1 MKKEAGRRTVIRV
14 MAVLFV
20 GIMAGTVAASGV
32 SRGEETEMALCYEN
46 LENRVKEFCPQVEM
60 ERRQFEERLGRLEDA
75 REELLE
81 SRRALR
87 EEASDREKDGDAA
100 GAEHY
105 RWQAEALLD
114 GADSL
119 KEQIRQ
125 AGNAAGR
132 MELRRMEDTM
142 LWTAQNLM
150 GTYHSLEAEQAA
162 ASARAEAQ
170 KHLSEKVKDQEM
182 LGSSTSYHS
191 QEAYQKW
198 QSALNEY
205 ERLKKEQ
212 ERVRQELLL
221 LTGFSPDSPVV
232 LEKMPLPDVSR
243 AALVNPQEDRQQA
256 LGNNYELRSGRMGNA
271 GSNQELH
278 KKQRQTELD
287 ENQMFASLETLGDQ
301 IRSCEAE
308 WEAAC
313 AKEQAQRAVW
323 QSAVRKRELGTMAEG
338 EYLEIYSQYM
348 EEKGNQAQASIRFL
362 LAMEEYDWAKKG
374 LMGDL

>member
-46 LENRVKEFCPQVEM
+46 LENLVKESCPQVEM

-221 LTGFSPDSPVV
+221 LTGFSPDSPIV

-287 ENQMFASLETLGDQ
+287 ENQKFASLETLGDQ

-323 QSAVRKRELGTMAEG
+323 QSAVRKREQGTMAEG

-374 LMGDL
+374 LMD

>member
-1 MKKEAGRRTVIRV
+1 MKKEAGRRTAIRV

-46 LENRVKEFCPQVEM
+46 LENLVKESCPQVEM

-301 IRSCEAE
+301 IRSCQAE

-323 QSAVRKRELGTMAEG
+323 QSAVRKREQGTMAEG

-374 LMGDL
+374 LMD

>member
-46 LENRVKEFCPQVEM
+46 LENLVKEFCPQVEM

-205 ERLKKEQ
+205 GRLKKEQ

-301 IRSCEAE
+301 IRSCQTE

-374 LMGDL
+374 LMD

>member
-1 MKKEAGRRTVIRV
+1 MKKEAGRRTVIWV

-46 LENRVKEFCPQVEM
+46 LENLVKESCPQVEM

-301 IRSCEAE
+301 VCSCEAE

-374 LMGDL
+374 LMD

>member
-46 LENRVKEFCPQVEM
+46 LENLVKEFCPQVEM
-60 ERRQFEERLGRLEDA
+60 EGRQFEERLGRLEDA

-301 IRSCEAE
+301 IRSCQTE

-374 LMGDL
+374 LMD

>member
-46 LENRVKEFCPQVEM
+46 LENLVKEFCPQVEM

-301 IRSCEAE
+301 IRSCQAE

-374 LMGDL
+374 LMD

>member
-46 LENRVKEFCPQVEM
+46 LENLVKESCPQVEM

-105 RWQAEALLD
+105 RWQAGALLD

-301 IRSCEAE
+301 IRSCQAE

-323 QSAVRKRELGTMAEG
+323 QSAVRKREQGTMAEG

-374 LMGDL
+374 LMD

>member
-46 LENRVKEFCPQVEM
+46 LENLVKESCPQVEM

-150 GTYHSLEAEQAA
+150 GTHSLEAEQAA

-301 IRSCEAE
+301 IRSCQAE

-323 QSAVRKRELGTMAEG
+323 QSAVRKREQGTMAEG

-374 LMGDL
+374 LMD

>member
-46 LENRVKEFCPQVEM
+46 LENLVKESCPQVEM

-243 AALVNPQEDRQQA
+243 AALVNPKEDRQQA

-301 IRSCEAE
+301 VRSCQAE

-374 LMGDL
+374 LMD

>member
-46 LENRVKEFCPQVEM
+46 LENLVKESCPQVEM

-125 AGNAAGR
+125 VGNAAGR

-287 ENQMFASLETLGDQ
+287 ENQIFASLETLGDQ
-301 IRSCEAE
+301 IRSCQAE

-323 QSAVRKRELGTMAEG
+323 QSAVRKREQGTMAEG

-374 LMGDL
+374 LMD

>member
-46 LENRVKEFCPQVEM
+46 LENLVKESCPQVEM

-182 LGSSTSYHS
+182 LGNSTSYHS

-301 IRSCEAE
+301 IRSCQAE

-323 QSAVRKRELGTMAEG
+323 QSAVRKREQGTMAEG

-374 LMGDL
+374 LMD

>member
-46 LENRVKEFCPQVEM
+46 LENLVKESCPQVEM

-256 LGNNYELRSGRMGNA
+256 LGHNYELRSGRMGNA

-287 ENQMFASLETLGDQ
+287 ENQMFASLETLGNQ
-301 IRSCEAE
+301 IRSCQAE

-374 LMGDL
+374 LMD

>member
-46 LENRVKEFCPQVEM
+46 LENLVKESCPQVEM

-205 ERLKKEQ
+205 ERLKKEK

-301 IRSCEAE
+301 IRSCQAE

-323 QSAVRKRELGTMAEG
+323 QSAVRKREQGTMAEG

-374 LMGDL
+374 LMD

>member
-46 LENRVKEFCPQVEM
+46 LENLVKEFCPQVEM

-75 REELLE
+75 REERLE

-150 GTYHSLEAEQAA
+150 GTLHSLEAEPAA

-374 LMGDL
+374 LMD

>member
-46 LENRVKEFCPQVEM
+46 LENLVKESCPQVEM
-60 ERRQFEERLGRLEDA
+60 ERRQFEERLGRLEDT

-125 AGNAAGR
+125 AGNAAER

-150 GTYHSLEAEQAA
+150 GTYDSLEAEQAA

-243 AALVNPQEDRQQA
+243 AALVNPKEDRQQA

-287 ENQMFASLETLGDQ
+287 ENQMFAFLETLGDQ
-301 IRSCEAE
+301 VRSCQAE

-323 QSAVRKRELGTMAEG
+323 QSAVRKRKLGTMAEG

-374 LMGDL
+374 LMD

>member
-46 LENRVKEFCPQVEM
+46 LENLVKESCPQVEM

-105 RWQAEALLD
+105 RWQAETLLD

-205 ERLKKEQ
+205 GRLKKEQ

-301 IRSCEAE
+301 IRSCQTE

-374 LMGDL
+374 LMD

>member
-46 LENRVKEFCPQVEM
+46 LENLVKESCPQVEM

-125 AGNAAGR
+125 VGNAAGR

-142 LWTAQNLM
+142 LWTAQSLM

-287 ENQMFASLETLGDQ
+287 ENQIFASLETLGDQ
-301 IRSCEAE
+301 IRSCQAE

-374 LMGDL
+374 LMD

>member
-46 LENRVKEFCPQVEM
+46 LENLVKESCPQVEM

-205 ERLKKEQ
+205 GRLKKEQ

-301 IRSCEAE
+301 IRSCQAE

-374 LMGDL
+374 LMD

>member
-46 LENRVKEFCPQVEM
+46 LENLVKESCPQVEM

-100 GAEHY
+100 GEEHY

-150 GTYHSLEAEQAA
+150 GTYDSLEAEQAA

-243 AALVNPQEDRQQA
+243 AALVNPKEDRQQA

-301 IRSCEAE
+301 VRSCQAE

-323 QSAVRKRELGTMAEG
+323 QSAVRKREQGTMAEG

-374 LMGDL
+374 LMD

>member
-46 LENRVKEFCPQVEM
+46 LENLVKESCPQVEM

-205 ERLKKEQ
+205 GRLKKEQ

-301 IRSCEAE
+301 IRSCQAE

-323 QSAVRKRELGTMAEG
+323 QSAVRKREQGTMAEG

-374 LMGDL
+374 LMD

>member
-32 SRGEETEMALCYEN
+32 SRGEETEMVLCYED
-46 LENRVKEFCPQVEM
+46 LENLVKESCPQVEM

-132 MELRRMEDTM
+132 MELRRMEDTI

-232 LEKMPLPDVSR
+232 LEKMPLPDISR

-301 IRSCEAE
+301 IRSCQAE

-374 LMGDL
+374 LMD

>member
-46 LENRVKEFCPQVEM
+46 LENLVKESCPQVEM

-162 ASARAEAQ
+162 ASARAEEQ

-212 ERVRQELLL
+212 ERIRQELLL

-301 IRSCEAE
+301 IRSCQTE

-374 LMGDL
+374 LMD

>member
-46 LENRVKEFCPQVEM
+46 LENLVKESCPQVEM

-125 AGNAAGR
+125 AGTAAGR

-205 ERLKKEQ
+205 GRLKKEQ

-301 IRSCEAE
+301 IRSCQAE

-374 LMGDL
+374 LMD

>member
-46 LENRVKEFCPQVEM
+46 LENLVKESCPQVEM

-301 IRSCEAE
+301 IRSCQAE

-323 QSAVRKRELGTMAEG
+323 QSAVRKREQRTMAEG

-374 LMGDL
+374 LMD

>member
-46 LENRVKEFCPQVEM
+46 LENLVKESCPQVEM

-142 LWTAQNLM
+142 LWTAQNQI
-150 GTYHSLEAEQAA
+150 G
-162 ASARAEAQ
+162 RA
-170 KHLSEKVKDQEM
+170 HV
-182 LGSSTSYHS
+182 
-191 QEAYQKW
+191 
-198 QSALNEY
+198 
-205 ERLKKEQ
+205 
-212 ERVRQELLL
+212 
-221 LTGFSPDSPVV
+221 
-232 LEKMPLPDVSR
+232 
-243 AALVNPQEDRQQA
+243 
-256 LGNNYELRSGRMGNA
+256 
-271 GSNQELH
+271 
-278 KKQRQTELD
+278 
-287 ENQMFASLETLGDQ
+287 
-301 IRSCEAE
+301 
-308 WEAAC
+308 
-313 AKEQAQRAVW
+313 
-323 QSAVRKRELGTMAEG
+323 
-338 EYLEIYSQYM
+338 
-348 EEKGNQAQASIRFL
+348 
-362 LAMEEYDWAKKG
+362 
-374 LMGDL
+374 

>member
-46 LENRVKEFCPQVEM
+46 LENLVKESCPQVEM

-125 AGNAAGR
+125 VGNAAGR

-301 IRSCEAE
+301 IRSRQAE

-374 LMGDL
+374 LMD

>member
-46 LENRVKEFCPQVEM
+46 LENLVKEFCPQVEM

-301 IRSCEAE
+301 IRSYEAE

-374 LMGDL
+374 LMD

>member
-46 LENRVKEFCPQVEM
+46 LENLVKESCPQVEM

-81 SRRALR
+81 RRRALR

-105 RWQAEALLD
+105 RWQAETLLD

-125 AGNAAGR
+125 AGTAAGR

-205 ERLKKEQ
+205 GRLKKEQ

-301 IRSCEAE
+301 IRSCQTE

-374 LMGDL
+374 LMD

>member
-46 LENRVKEFCPQVEM
+46 LENLVKESCPQVEM

-287 ENQMFASLETLGDQ
+287 ENQMFDSLETLGDQ
-301 IRSCEAE
+301 IRSCQAE

-362 LAMEEYDWAKKG
+362 LAMEEYDWAKRG
-374 LMGDL
+374 LMD

>member
-46 LENRVKEFCPQVEM
+46 LENLVKESCPQVEM

-105 RWQAEALLD
+105 RWQAETLLD

-125 AGNAAGR
+125 AGTAAGR

-205 ERLKKEQ
+205 GRLKKEQ

-243 AALVNPQEDRQQA
+243 AALVNPKEDRQQA

-301 IRSCEAE
+301 IRSCQTE

-374 LMGDL
+374 LMD

>member
-46 LENRVKEFCPQVEM
+46 LENLVKESCPQVEM

-132 MELRRMEDTM
+132 MELRRMEDTI

-301 IRSCEAE
+301 IRSCQTE

-374 LMGDL
+374 LMD

>member
-46 LENRVKEFCPQVEM
+46 LENLVKKFCPQVEM

-301 IRSCEAE
+301 IRSCQAE

-374 LMGDL
+374 LMD

>member
-46 LENRVKEFCPQVEM
+46 LENLVKESCPQVEM

-198 QSALNEY
+198 QSALNAY

-301 IRSCEAE
+301 IRSCQAE

-323 QSAVRKRELGTMAEG
+323 QSAVRKREQGTMAEG

-374 LMGDL
+374 LMD

>member
-46 LENRVKEFCPQVEM
+46 LENLVKESCPQVEM

-100 GAEHY
+100 GEEHY

-125 AGNAAGR
+125 AGNAAER

-150 GTYHSLEAEQAA
+150 GTYDSLEAEQAA

-221 LTGFSPDSPVV
+221 LTGFSPDSPVI

-243 AALVNPQEDRQQA
+243 AALVNPKEDRQQA

-301 IRSCEAE
+301 VRSCQAE

-323 QSAVRKRELGTMAEG
+323 QSAVRKRKLGTMAEG

-374 LMGDL
+374 LMD

>member
-1 MKKEAGRRTVIRV
+1 MKKEAGRRTVIWV

-46 LENRVKEFCPQVEM
+46 LENLVKESCPQVEM

-81 SRRALR
+81 SWRALR

-301 IRSCEAE
+301 VCSCEAE

-374 LMGDL
+374 LMD

>member
-32 SRGEETEMALCYEN
+32 SRGEEMEMALCYEN
-46 LENRVKEFCPQVEM
+46 LENLVKESCPQVEM

-100 GAEHY
+100 GEEHY

-125 AGNAAGR
+125 AGNAAER

-243 AALVNPQEDRQQA
+243 AALVNPKEDRQQA

-301 IRSCEAE
+301 VRSCQAE

-323 QSAVRKRELGTMAEG
+323 QSAVRKREQGTMAEG

-374 LMGDL
+374 LMD

>member
-46 LENRVKEFCPQVEM
+46 LENLVKESCPQVEM

-232 LEKMPLPDVSR
+232 LEKIPLPDVSR

-301 IRSCEAE
+301 IRSCQAE

-374 LMGDL
+374 LMD

>member
-20 GIMAGTVAASGV
+20 GIMAGTVAVSGV

-46 LENRVKEFCPQVEM
+46 LENLVKESCPQVEM

-301 IRSCEAE
+301 IRSCQAE

-323 QSAVRKRELGTMAEG
+323 QSAVRKREQGTMAEG

-374 LMGDL
+374 LMD

>member
-1 MKKEAGRRTVIRV
+1 M

-46 LENRVKEFCPQVEM
+46 LENLVKEFCPQVEM

-150 GTYHSLEAEQAA
+150 GTYHSLEAEQSVIGSMLMDREAVIA
-162 ASARAEAQ
+162 ASEIITGSDFYQ
-170 KHLSEKVKDQEM
+170 QQYGIM
-182 LGSSTSYHS
+182 LMLWWSFLTR
-191 QEAYQKW
+191 ENRW
-198 QSALNEY
+198 IW
-205 ERLKKEQ
+205 
-212 ERVRQELLL
+212 LLCR
-221 LTGFSPDSPVV
+221 TV
-232 LEKMPLPDVSR
+232 
-243 AALVNPQEDRQQA
+243 
-256 LGNNYELRSGRMGNA
+256 
-271 GSNQELH
+271 
-278 KKQRQTELD
+278 
-287 ENQMFASLETLGDQ
+287 
-301 IRSCEAE
+301 
-308 WEAAC
+308 
-313 AKEQAQRAVW
+313 
-323 QSAVRKRELGTMAEG
+323 
-338 EYLEIYSQYM
+338 
-348 EEKGNQAQASIRFL
+348 
-362 LAMEEYDWAKKG
+362 
-374 LMGDL
+374 

>member
-46 LENRVKEFCPQVEM
+46 LENLVKESCPQVEM

-105 RWQAEALLD
+105 RWQAETLLD

-125 AGNAAGR
+125 VGNAAGR

-287 ENQMFASLETLGDQ
+287 ENQIFASLETLGDQ
-301 IRSCEAE
+301 IRSCQTE

-374 LMGDL
+374 LMD